1 MSRPFR
7 SQYIL
12 GMGGILVYVVEIFTN
27 LCYNAIFNSYVH
39 KSFPI
44 GLTLK

>member
-1 MSRPFR
+1 MFRPFR
-7 SQYIL
+7 SQYIV
-12 GMGGILVYVVEIFTN
+12 GMGGIFVYVVEIFTN
-27 LCYNAIFNSYVH
+27 LCYNVILNSYVH